1 MSDLWAALGLVLVL
15 EGIAYALF
23 PGKMRE
29 MMRQIP
35 EIPVQVLRMIN
46 DMLKLGQG
54 SVIELTKLAGE
65 SLEILANQ
73 KPIARGEV
81 VGVNEKYG
89 VRLTE
94 VISPMERVEGLR

>member
-35 EIPVQVLRMIN
+35 EIPVQVLRVMGITAVAIGW
-46 DMLKLGQG
+46 LIVWL
-54 SVIELTKLAGE
+54 
-65 SLEILANQ
+65 
-73 KPIARGEV
+73 
-81 VGVNEKYG
+81 
-89 VRLTE
+89 VRH
-94 VISPMERVEGLR
+94 